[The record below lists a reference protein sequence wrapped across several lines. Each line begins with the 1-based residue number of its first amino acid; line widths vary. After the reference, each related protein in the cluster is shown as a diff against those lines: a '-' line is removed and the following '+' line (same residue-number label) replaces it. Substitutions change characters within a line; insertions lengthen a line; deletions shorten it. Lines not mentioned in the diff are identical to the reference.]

1 MISDM
6 AGVSSGEISS
16 PRVLRSRYR
25 MPDSM
30 KPSPVDVE
38 GVSTTSPRG
47 QAVAVTAAF
56 EQYHAEL
63 YSYLR
68 RSTRDEGAAEDLMQE
83 SFLRLFKEVEAGRTP
98 DNVRAWLYRVA
109 SNLAIS
115 RGRRASTVIDW
126 MSRYGRSG
134 GSTVESPESDV
145 LGRERTAALDAVLAD
160 LPADDRTALLLSA
173 QGFSGE
179 EIAQAIGRSNGAT
192 RTMLCRARVRVRL
205 ELERRGDV
213 R

>member
-1 MISDM
+1 MAPDT
-6 AGVSSGEISS
+6 AGVSSGEIPS
-16 PRVLRSRYR
+16 PRVQRSRYR
-25 MPDSM
+25 MPESM

-38 GVSTTSPRG
+38 AVSATSSRG
-47 QAVAVTAAF
+47 QAAVVTAAF
-56 EQYHAEL
+56 EQYHAEI

-68 RSTRDEGAAEDLMQE
+68 RSTRDESAAEDLMQE
-83 SFLRLFKEVEAGRTP
+83 SFLRLFKEVGEGRTP
-98 DNVRAWLYRVA
+98 DNVRAWLYRVG

-115 RGRRASTVIDW
+115 RGRRRRTAVDW
-126 MSRYGRSG
+126 MSRYGRAG
-134 GSTVESPESDV
+134 GSAESPESDV

-179 EIAQAIGRSNGAT
+179 EIARAIGRSNGAT

-205 ELERRGDV
+205 ELERQGDV

>member
-1 MISDM
+1 
-6 AGVSSGEISS
+6 
-16 PRVLRSRYR
+16 
-25 MPDSM
+25 M
-30 KPSPVDVE
+30 KPSPVHVE
-38 GVSTTSPRG
+38 GVSATSPRG
-47 QAVAVTAAF
+47 HAAVVTAAF
-56 EQYHAEL
+56 EQYHVEL

-98 DNVRAWLYRVA
+98 DNIRAWLYRVG
-109 SNLAIS
+109 SNLVIS
-115 RGRRASTVIDW
+115 RGRRGRTVLDW
-126 MSRYGRSG
+126 MSRYGRVG

-145 LGRERTAALDAVLAD
+145 IGRERTATLDAVLAG
-160 LPADDRTALLLSA
+160 LPTDDRTALLLSA
-173 QGFSGE
+173 EGFSGE

-205 ELERRGDV
+205 ELERQGDV

>member
-1 MISDM
+1 MISNT
-6 AGVSSGEISS
+6 AGVSSDEISS

-38 GVSTTSPRG
+38 GVSTNSRG
-47 QAVAVTAAF
+47 QAVVVTAAF

-68 RSTRDEGAAEDLMQE
+68 RSTRDDGAAEDLMQE

-115 RGRRASTVIDW
+115 RGRRAGTVIDW
-126 MSRYGRSG
+126 MTRYGRSG
-134 GSTVESPESDV
+134 GTTVDSPESDV
-145 LGRERTAALDAVLAD
+145 LGRERTATLDAVLAD

-179 EIAQAIGRSNGAT
+179 EIAQTIGRSNGAT
-192 RTMLCRARVRVRL
+192 RTMLCRARVRVRQ

>member
-1 MISDM
+1 MITNT
-6 AGVSSGEISS
+6 AGVSSAEISS
-16 PRVLRSRYR
+16 PRVLPSRYR

-30 KPSPVDVE
+30 MPSPVDVE
-38 GVSTTSPRG
+38 GVSATSRRD
-47 QAVAVTAAF
+47 QAAVVTAAY

-98 DNVRAWLYRVA
+98 DNIRAWLYRVG

-115 RGRRASTVIDW
+115 RGRRGRTVIDW
-126 MSRYGRSG
+126 MSRYGRVG

-145 LGRERTAALDAVLAD
+145 LGRERTASLDAVLAG
-160 LPADDRTALLLSA
+160 LPEDDRTALLLSA

-205 ELERRGDV
+205 ELERQGDV

>member
-1 MISDM
+1 MISDTT
-6 AGVSSGEISS
+6 GVSSRQIPS
-16 PRVLRSRYR
+16 PRVLRTRYR

-38 GVSTTSPRG
+38 VVSATSPSG
-47 QAVAVTAAF
+47 QGAVVTAAF

-68 RSTRDEGAAEDLMQE
+68 RSTRDESAAEDLMQE
-83 SFLRLFKEVEAGRTP
+83 AFLRLFKEVETGRTP
-98 DNVRAWLYRVA
+98 DNVRAWLYRVG

-115 RGRRASTVIDW
+115 RGRRRRTALDW
-126 MSRYGRSG
+126 MSRYGRAG
-134 GSTVESPESDV
+134 GSADSPESDV

-160 LPADDRTALLLSA
+160 LPVDDRTALLLSA